1 MLHGDAARGGTRPSS
16 GARRHLLALLL
27 LTLLGAAL
35 GSVRAA
41 DFSSE
46 VVRIPVEGAPQGMA
60 AALFRPADAGARPVV
75 VYSHGRAGT
84 SVERHRTKLLDAR
97 GHVLYWLR
105 RGFAVVAPLRPGYG
119 ETGGIDREDSG
130 IRYDVFGNC
139 WGPPDFGRAADAA
152 TTAVAAALAWVRA
165 QPWAD
170 AGRIVLV
177 GSSMGGLASA
187 ATAAGNPQGVVAY
200 INFAGG
206 TGGDGG
212 RAPSHSCGSEEMA
225 ALMSSY
231 GRTTHV
237 PSLWLYAENDLYW
250 GPEWPRAWH
259 RAFAAGGSPTTF
271 VMTEP
276 LPNADGHQLLA
287 RGSRLWIGQV
297 DRFLAQIG
305 F

>member
-1 MLHGDAARGGTRPSS
+1 MAG
-16 GARRHLLALLL
+16 
-27 LTLLGAAL
+27 GAA
-35 GSVRAA
+35 GAA
-41 DFSSE
+41 DFTSD
-46 VVRIPVEGAPQGMA
+46 VVHIPAPSAGPHGMA
-60 AALFRPADAGARPVV
+60 TAVFRPPGDAPLPVL

-84 SVERHRTKLLDAR
+84 SPERQRAKLLEPR

-105 RGFAVVAPLRPGYG
+105 KGFAVVAPLRPGYG
-119 ETGGIDREDSG
+119 ETGGIDGEDSG
-130 IRYDVFGNC
+130 VRYDLFGNC
-139 WGPPDFGRAADAA
+139 WGPPDFARAAGAAERATAA
-152 TTAVAAALAWVRA
+152 TLAWVRS

-170 AGRIVLV
+170 AQRIVLA
-177 GSSMGGLASA
+177 GSSMGGLTSA
-187 ATAAGNPQGVVAY
+187 AMAASHPDGVVAY

-212 RAPSHSCGSEEMA
+212 RAPSHSCGSENMA
-225 ALMSSY
+225 ALMSAY
-231 GRTTHV
+231 GRSTRV

-250 GPEWPRAWH
+250 GARWPREWH

-287 RGSRLWIGQV
+287 RGMRLWTPHV
-297 DRFLAQIG
+297 DRFLTGLG